1 MMRRL
6 HRPRPHGM
14 SIIEILIAYTIL
26 LVAVLAL
33 LGSLPMAARQR
44 GQSILANQALYY
56 AEQKMDELIRNDT
69 SLTTGT
75 EFQDNPL
82 NDATMVRT
90 WSGEFA
96 PTLEGVAN
104 HSVETITVRVTW
116 ITRYGQREV
125 LLRSYLHI

>member
-6 HRPRPHGM
+6 HRPRPKGM

-26 LVAVLAL
+26 LIAVLAL

-44 GQSILANQALYY
+44 GQSLMANQALYY

-69 SLTTGT
+69 RLSTGT

-90 WSGEFA
+90 WKGEFA
-96 PTLEGVAN
+96 PTLDGISN
-104 HSVETITVRVTW
+104 TSVETITVKVTW
-116 ITRYGQREV
+116 ITNYGQREV
-125 LLRSYLHI
+125 VLRSYLHI